1 MYISP
6 KMIFTETI
14 KLSGLRP
21 LTSGARRRV
30 YTLPGHPDLLV
41 KVVPPHKV
49 YAPRMVKRL
58 IHGVLAS
65 TRYRNVLS
73 EVNYEMVLSLR
84 LGPDC
89 SASPLPKCL
98 GVVSTDLG
106 AGVMVER
113 ISDRTG
119 GLARTL
125 SDLCASNEMDR
136 DRLCHLNNLVSKLF
150 DMHIVAPDLH
160 AGNIV
165 FGQRHGKDAF
175 FVVDGYG
182 ERTVIPRAQ
191 LVAMAE
197 QSFPEETDGKDR
209 VENGSGLVGREQAVF
224 NFHVR
229 YGHPRPE
236 PRCAACG

>member
-1 MYISP
+1 MS
-6 KMIFTETI
+6 MIFTETI

-21 LTSGARRRV
+21 LISGTRRHV
-30 YTLPGHPDLLV
+30 YALPGHPALLV
-41 KVVPPHKV
+41 KVVPPHRV
-49 YAPRMVKRL
+49 YAPRTVKRL

-65 TRYRNVLS
+65 TRYRNVLA

-89 SASPLPKCL
+89 ATSPLPKCM

-125 SDLCASNEMDR
+125 YGLCASNEMDR
-136 DRLCHLNNLVSKLF
+136 DRLCHLNNLVARLF

-182 ERTVIPRAQ
+182 ERTVIPVRSLSQWLNNYSLRKRMVRIA
-191 LVAMAE
+191 
-197 QSFPEETDGKDR
+197 SRT
-209 VENGSGLVGREQAVF
+209 GLVWSAEDRRF
-224 NFHVR
+224 SIST
-229 YGHPRPE
+229 
-236 PRCAACG
+236 

>member
-1 MYISP
+1 MS
-6 KMIFTETI
+6 MIFTEI
-14 KLSGLRP
+14 VKLSGLRP

-30 YTLPGHPDLLV
+30 YALPGHPDLLI

-49 YAPRMVKRL
+49 YEPRMVKRL
-58 IHGVLAS
+58 IRGLLES

-89 SASPLPKCL
+89 ATSPLPKCI

-125 SDLCASNEMDR
+125 YGLCASNEMDR
-136 DRLCHLNNLVSKLF
+136 DLLCHLNDLVAKLF

-165 FGQRHGKDAF
+165 FGQRHRKDAF

-182 ERTVIPRAQ
+182 ERTVIPVRSLSQWLNNYSLRKRMVRIA
-191 LVAMAE
+191 
-197 QSFPEETDGKDR
+197 SKT
-209 VENGSGLVGREQAVF
+209 GLVWSADNRQF
-224 NFHVR
+224 SI
-229 YGHPRPE
+229 PT
-236 PRCAACG
+236 

>member
-1 MYISP
+1 M

-30 YTLPGHPDLLV
+30 YALPGHPDLLV

-49 YAPRMVKRL
+49 YAPGMVKRL
-58 IHGVLAS
+58 IRGVLAS

-73 EVNYEMVLSLR
+73 EVNCEMVLSLG

-89 SASPLPKCL
+89 SVSPLPKCL

-106 AGVMVER
+106 AGVIVER
-113 ISDRTG
+113 ISDRAG

-125 SDLCASNEMDR
+125 SDLCASNEMDL
-136 DRLCHLNNLVSKLF
+136 DRLCHLNNLVAKLF

-182 ERTVIPRAQ
+182 ERTVIPLRSLSQWLNNHSPRKRMVRIA
-191 LVAMAE
+191 
-197 QSFPEETDGKDR
+197 SKT
-209 VENGSGLVGREQAVF
+209 GLVWSAENRRF
-224 NFHVR
+224 SIST
-229 YGHPRPE
+229 
-236 PRCAACG
+236 